1 MFFNLHWALR
11 TVAAK
16 VLEVLMKEKIFN
28 TLILICIVI
37 FVYVLAFILSVAL
50 IEPPKEETVQIVL
63 EEYAITPIV
72 FEVKEIKNPRDIYLE
87 RLEEISFIED
97 NLEWFKEYKAL
108 NEEFADYGEIEWI
121 TDVFSDEEIYLLER
135 VVESECHGAD
145 FDSKTHVAAVV
156 LNRVEHEKFPDTLKA
171 VIEQPNQFY
180 YAKTSI
186 DEETKLAVEYAF
198 CAETAADDCLWFH
211 SMQKKEKFSGGDYVF
226 SDNCHHFY
234 K

>member
-1 MFFNLHWALR
+1 MLFDLHWALR
-11 TVAAK
+11 IVAAK

-135 VVESECHGAD
+135 VVESE
-145 FDSKTHVAAVV
+145 
-156 LNRVEHEKFPDTLKA
+156 
-171 VIEQPNQFY
+171 
-180 YAKTSI
+180 
-186 DEETKLAVEYAF
+186 
-198 CAETAADDCLWFH
+198 
-211 SMQKKEKFSGGDYVF
+211 
-226 SDNCHHFY
+226 
-234 K
+234 